1 MTPMT
6 VFEKTVF
13 YVGILLT
20 LVLLFM
26 IFFSKHGIVDYGKL
40 KKQEAKIAVQA
51 AQTVTANRKIEREIK
66 SLKLDIDYI
75 KHLAKHEHG
84 MADPDDLIFKNTPG
98 RKEKTP

>member
-1 MTPMT
+1 MT

-20 LVLLFM
+20 LLLLFM
-26 IFFSKHGIVDYGKL
+26 IFFSEHGVMDYNKL
-40 KKQEAKIAVQA
+40 KKQEALIAVQA
-51 AQTVTANRKIEREIK
+51 AQTATANRKIEREIN

-84 MADPDDLIFKNTPG
+84 MAEPDELIFKNTPVK
-98 RKEKTP
+98 KEKKP